1 MGEQVVVTALLV
13 FNRKLP
19 ELATPPVAA
28 SSGFT
33 LVNTSQQQSSSS
45 SISITNGKA
54 IQTTEISTR
63 FLYIITAQQK
73 GTFTFPAL
81 ALSVEGATY
90 QSEPILFSVTDE
102 PIASSD
108 VKAAVIPAKTTIY
121 TGEQIL
127 LTFRAEQKAQSAT
140 DLRNSFNPIIG
151 KIEEALGKNF
161 AISRLFTNQVTTGAE
176 RVNGEVY
183 NTFSL
188 QYALFPL
195 TAGSV
200 TIPALPFTYQEMRR
214 ASRRRSHDPF
224 DDFFD
229 MNVFG
234 GGVEAIGKNIFTRP
248 VTITIKP
255 LPPAPAGFS
264 GAVGKFSLSA
274 SIDPVEVPAGESV
287 TLKVTLKGTTRPGSV
302 SDITIPAPADCEI
315 FAPEKQVSTD
325 TGATGITLQKR
336 YKYLIIPQKEGVVTV
351 NPISLSFFDPQAGSY
366 RVATSQP
373 LTFTVTKGKAGAKP
387 STRYLTQE
395 EIREVGRDIRY
406 IKTAASLKS
415 ESRYPY
421 RNPVFLLLFPLP
433 LIFLLLAVLYRVQA
447 THRDKNAAHTVRQK
461 ALLLA
466 LKQIAAI
473 KKQSSNLAPPEFLGR
488 LSGTIE
494 AYISQKFGFA
504 ATGRTF
510 EELRA
515 ELLRFQAEEK
525 TVAGLTALIEQI
537 DSYRFGGSTL
547 TDAARSSILNQVTT
561 FLCGL
566 EKGTAKRG
574 KPLMKQ
580 ALLFITALL
589 LWSSAESAPVE
600 NWFEAG
606 NRAYAEGQ
614 FDSAANYYEKIISA
628 GIESAPVLYNYG
640 NALYRLKRLG
650 PARLAYEQA
659 ARFNPDDPDINANI
673 RFLQSNIIDRVPE
686 PERGFIENTLW
697 RLHIFLPLTKQLWVA
712 LALLTLISLL
722 VVMSLYTPRN
732 IRLWLIYL
740 SALSTLLFALLGS
753 SIGIKIYQAEKSAY
767 AIVLSSATEA
777 KNEPNGTTTLFTAH
791 EGIKMRIR
799 KSVDAWSLVSLPN
812 GVSGWIANKDL
823 GKI

>member
-1 MGEQVVVTALLV
+1 MGEQVVVTALLIT
-13 FNRKLP
+13 NRKFPNLS
-19 ELATPPVAA
+19 TPPVATN
-28 SSGFT
+28 SSFT
-33 LVNTSQQQSSSS
+33 LVKTSQQQSSSS
-45 SISITNGKA
+45 SISIANGKA
-54 IQTTEISTR
+54 VQTREISTR

-73 GTFTFPAL
+73 GAFTFPAL
-81 ALSVEGATY
+81 TLTVAGTTY
-90 QSEPILFSVTDE
+90 QSESILFSVANE
-102 PIASSD
+102 PVATSD
-108 VKAAVIPAKTTIY
+108 VKASVIPAKTTIY
-121 TGEQIL
+121 AGEQIL
-127 LTFRAEQKAQSAT
+127 LTFRAAQKAQSST
-140 DLRNSFNPIIG
+140 DLRNSFNPIVG
-151 KIEEALGKNF
+151 KIEEALENKF

-176 RVNGEVY
+176 RINGEVF

-195 TAGSV
+195 AAGSV
-200 TIPALPFTYQEMRR
+200 TIPALPFAYQEMRR

-229 MNVFG
+229 MNAFG

-248 VTITIKP
+248 VTITINP

-274 SIDPVEVPAGESV
+274 SIDPAEVPAGESV

-302 SDITIPAPADCEI
+302 SDITIPSPADCEI
-315 FAPEKQVSTD
+315 FAPEKQVRAD
-325 TGATGITLQKR
+325 TGASGITLQKR
-336 YKYLIIPQKEGVVTV
+336 YKYLIIPQKEGSVTV
-351 NPISLSFFDPQAGSY
+351 NPIALSYFDPQSGSY

-373 LTFTVTKGKAGAKP
+373 LTFTVLKGKAGAKP

-395 EIREVGRDIRY
+395 EIREVGRDIHY
-406 IKTAASLKS
+406 IKTAVSLKS

-421 RNPVFLLLFPLP
+421 RNPLFLLLFPMP

-466 LKQIAAI
+466 LKQIAAV
-473 KKQSSNLAPPEFLGR
+473 KKQSTNLAPAEFLGR

-494 AYISQKFGFA
+494 VYISQKFGFA

-510 EELRA
+510 EELKA

-525 TVAGLTALIEQI
+525 TVAGLTELIEQI

-547 TDAARSSILNQVTT
+547 TDAARSSILNQVKT
-561 FLCGL
+561 FLSGL
-566 EKGTAKRG
+566 EKSTVKKGKTA
-574 KPLMKQ
+574 MKQ
-580 ALLFITALL
+580 ALLFITVLL
-589 LWSSAESAPVE
+589 LWNSAESTPVE
-600 NWFEAG
+600 HWFETG
-606 NRAYAEGQ
+606 NRAYAEGT
-614 FDSAANYYEKIISA
+614 FDSAASYYEKIISS
-628 GIESAPVLYNYG
+628 GTESAPVLYNYG

-659 ARFNPDDPDINANI
+659 ARFKPDDPDIRANI

-686 PERGFIENTLW
+686 PERGFIESALW
-697 RLHIFLPLTKQLWVA
+697 RLHIVFPLTTQLWVA

-722 VVMSLYTPRN
+722 IAMSLYVPRN

-740 SALSTLLFALLGS
+740 SALSTLLFTLLGS
-753 SIGIKIYQAEKSAY
+753 SIGIKIYQAEKSVY
-767 AIVLSSATEA
+767 AIVLSPTTEA
-777 KNEPNGTTTLFTAH
+777 KNEPNGTTILFTAH
-791 EGIKMRIR
+791 EGIKIRIR